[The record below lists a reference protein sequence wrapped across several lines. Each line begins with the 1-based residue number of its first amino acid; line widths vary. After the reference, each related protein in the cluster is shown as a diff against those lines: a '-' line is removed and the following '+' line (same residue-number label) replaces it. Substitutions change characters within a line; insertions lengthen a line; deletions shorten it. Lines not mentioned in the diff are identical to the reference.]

1 MTSRARLSALG
12 LIVLSAL
19 CLALAVLGAGAE
31 RGTLVTFDPPAPAT
45 PQEDPVPPP
54 TIEVGPTDD
63 PLEQWQPPPSAGGD
77 GSLLRW
83 LLILLAVVAA
93 VGIGWLAVRILQR
106 ARALPSTAAPAGEE
120 LVGDEE
126 LSEEQARAAL
136 DVARRTL
143 DTIVEAQ
150 GAVIAAWLTLE
161 ESIAEAGLQ
170 RGSSQTT
177 FEFVSAVLGAHALD
191 VSAVRRLAELYQ
203 RALFD
208 DAPLT
213 DHDRREAIALLDA
226 LTAQLDQPAQ
236 PDQQAQLDQPA
247 EPAPQPGRSSS

>member
-1 MTSRARLSALG
+1 MTVRARLSVLG

-19 CLALAVLGAGAE
+19 CLAFAALGAGAE
-31 RGTLVTFDPPAPAT
+31 RGTLVTIAPSPPAT

-63 PLEQWQPPPSAGGD
+63 PLEQWQPSTSAGGD

-106 ARALPSTAAPAGEE
+106 ARALPSTAASEAEE
-120 LVGDEE
+120 LVGDDE

-191 VSAVRRLAELYQ
+191 VSAVRRLAALYQ

-213 DHDRREAIALLDA
+213 DHDRSEAIALLDA
-226 LTAQLDQPAQ
+226 LMAQLDQ
-236 PDQQAQLDQPA
+236 QAEA
-247 EPAPQPGRSSS
+247 APQPGRSST